1 MTEDYSALLEGLR
14 SGDRQELTVTPDQ
27 FMDFQQALMSYEFR
41 QRIVGQASRGG
52 TITYRYVTD

>member
-1 MTEDYSALLEGLR
+1 MMEDYPALLEELR

-27 FMDFQQALMSYEFR
+27 FINFQQALMNYEFR

-52 TITYRYVTD
+52 NITYRYIAD